1 MQKSLSWENNRISAN
16 QGISRILW
24 NPKDHYRIHKCPP
37 PIPILSQFHPVHTLI
52 SYCLNIHL
60 NIITPP
66 TPGSP
71 KCSLS
76 HRFVHQNPVY
86 ASPVL
91 HTRYL
96 PCLTHSSRVY
106 HQNNIGW
113 AVPIIQLLIMHLQIP
128 CYLFT
133 LSPNI
138 LFSTLFSNA
147 LSLRSSLNVNDQV
160 SHPYKTTGITIFM
173 YILMY
178 KSLDSKLED
187 KRFCTEW

>member
-37 PIPILSQFHPVHTLI
+37 PIPILSQFHSVHTLI

-66 TPGSP
+66 MPGSP

-76 HRFVHQNPVY
+76 HRFIHQNPVY

-96 PCLTHSSRVY
+96 PCLTHSSRV
-106 HQNNIGW
+106 
-113 AVPIIQLLIMHLQIP
+113 
-128 CYLFT
+128 
-133 LSPNI
+133 LSPEQHWVN
-138 LFSTLFSNA
+138 STDHSA
-147 LSLRSSLNVNDQV
+147 SHYASSDPLLPFH
-160 SHPYKTTGITIFM
+160 S
-173 YILMY
+173 
-178 KSLDSKLED
+178 
-187 KRFCTEW
+187 